1 MKNKL
6 IEALEALLNQKIGLL
21 KNELVQV
28 QASAN
33 EETKSSAGDK
43 YETGRAMA
51 QLEIERLTK
60 SLADQESLQKQL
72 QKAKNNESGTLVS
85 TGSLVS
91 TSVGIYYIAVSI
103 GIVTIE
109 QNKIMCISAESPIGK
124 LLIGK
129 SVGQSIEWNKQSMTI
144 TAIE

>member
-6 IEALEALLNQKIGLL
+6 IEILEELLNQKVSLL
-21 KNELVQV
+21 KNELIHV

-60 SLADQESLQKQL
+60 SMADQVSLQKQL
-72 QKAKNNESGTLVS
+72 QKAKNNEFGTVVN
-85 TGSLVS
+85 TGSLV
-91 TSVGIYYIAVSI
+91 TTTAGVYYIAISAGVISVE
-103 GIVTIE
+103 GH
-109 QNKIMCISAESPIGK
+109 KFMCISAESPIGK

-129 SVGQSIEWNKQSMTI
+129 SVGQSIEWNKQSMKI
-144 TAIE
+144 TLIE

>member
-6 IEALEALLNQKIGLL
+6 IETLEALLNQKISLL

-72 QKAKNNESGTLVS
+72 HKAKNNESGTLIN
-85 TGSLVS
+85 TGSLV
-91 TSVGIYYIAVSI
+91 TTTVGVYYIAISVGVI
-103 GIVTIE
+103 TLE
-109 QNKIMCISAESPIGK
+109 QHKFMCISAESPIGK

-129 SVGQSIEWNKQSMTI
+129 SVGQSIEWNNQSMKI